1 MSQQSEPCIFSTQL
15 RLCTFLLLGMI
26 NDGNKCDC
34 YEKGFSVKNPRKHVK
49 NYEICAACAGRL
61 IAGNIEN
68 SIKAI
73 QEAAILAEREKNEKE
88 AAEAAQ
94 KEFEEALKKRN
105 KIVANLPELKDTFLT
120 TSGFDFEEY
129 KIIKYLN
136 VMSGKIVLG
145 TGFFSEFGASLSD
158 LFGVGSNLMA

>member
-1 MSQQSEPCIFSTQL
+1 M
-15 RLCTFLLLGMI
+15 MA
-26 NDGNKCDC
+26 NKCNC
-34 YEKGFSVKNPRKHVK
+34 CGKGFSVKNPRKHVK
-49 NYEICAACAGRL
+49 NYEICAACASRL
-61 IAGNIEN
+61 NAGDIEN

-94 KEFEEALKKRN
+94 KEFGEALKKRN

-120 TSGFDFEEY
+120 TYGFDFEEY

-136 VMSGKIVLG
+136 VMSGQIVLG

>member
-1 MSQQSEPCIFSTQL
+1 MA
-15 RLCTFLLLGMI
+15 
-26 NDGNKCDC
+26 NKCDC
-34 YEKGFSVKNPRKHVK
+34 CGQGFSVKNPRKHVK
-49 NYEICAACAGRL
+49 NYEICAACASRL
-61 IAGNIEN
+61 KAGDIEN

-73 QEAAILAEREKNEKE
+73 QEAAILAEREKKE
-88 AAEAAQ
+88 EEAAAEAAQ

-136 VMSGKIVLG
+136 VMSGQIVLG